1 MALQQF
7 MVTGLVRRILNWK
20 QGDEEDTWRNKAVDA
35 LIKKLKRQP
44 NEQYTTLQT
53 VLHQK
58 SETTP
63 CITLSRSQDG
73 RLQVSHRKMLPHVMY
88 CRIFR
93 WPDLQSHHELRS
105 VPGCQYPAQRREAN
119 KICVNPYHYTRVDHS
134 VYPPVVTPRSTN
146 EFADASPPPQ
156 SPFSPGCNYSTQQ
169 NSPTNSY
176 FSSPPTS
183 QLTPVHQSAHLQT
196 YQSPQHQQEN
206 PNDPL
211 VYMEGHQLMSAQH
224 QPAPQQMPPN
234 YYPNTSPLPD
244 SNWYNHT
251 NGFGSNGEQCL
262 GITQVATGWE
272 SPRAVAQF
280 ESQASPPP
288 GYTGRSQLGPMSMA
302 VEDPNNSASDE
313 GQEHWCR
320 ITYAELNQKIG
331 EPFKGS
337 SPEVIVDGFTDPSVH
352 NRRFSLGVLSNIN
365 RNSTIEMT
373 RRAIRRG
380 VCLENCNEAQI
391 FVKNLSESSIFFHS
405 KNCNVENQLNQHAVV
420 KIEPQGRHKIFDQ
433 KVFENLV
440 QEAIRSQDGKTY
452 ERLFSLTEHCI
463 IKMSFVKGWG
473 SIYQRQDVTST
484 PCWIEIHLLKPYA
497 LIDQYLRQVKSPS
510 TQITSTS

>member
-1 MALQQF
+1 MAFQSF
-7 MVTGLVRRILNWK
+7 VPTGLVRRLLNWR
-20 QGDEEDTWRNKAVDA
+20 QGDEEETWRNKALDT

-44 NEQYTTLQT
+44 GEQYATLQMIMNR
-53 VLHQK
+53 K
-58 SETTP
+58 SEDTP
-63 CITLSRSQDG
+63 CITIPRSQDG
-73 RLQVSHRKMLPHVMY
+73 RLQVSHRKMLPQVMY

-105 VPGCQYPAQRREAN
+105 VPTCPYPAQRREGN
-119 KICVNPYHYTRVDHS
+119 RICVNPYHYTRVDHP
-134 VYPPVVTPRSTN
+134 VYPPVVTPRSN

-156 SPFSPGCNYSTQQ
+156 SPLSPGFNYSSQQ
-169 NSPTNSY
+169 QSPNY
-176 FSSPPTS
+176 FGSQPSSVQMAPIP
-183 QLTPVHQSAHLQT
+183 QPAHHQA

-206 PNDPL
+206 QNDALGYLGAPQL
-211 VYMEGHQLMSAQH
+211 VPMQQSIHGSQ
-224 QPAPQQMPPN
+224 QQMPVN
-234 YYPNTSPLPD
+234 FYPNQSPLSD
-244 SNWYNHT
+244 SSW
-251 NGFGSNGEQCL
+251 NGAAGSVGPHGDSALMNM
-262 GITQVATGWE
+262 AE
-272 SPRAVAQF
+272 SPRGIQQF
-280 ESQASPPP
+280 DSQSSPPP
-288 GYTGRSQLGPMSMA
+288 GYSGRSQQMAAMPMT
-302 VEDPNNSASDE
+302 VDDCQNNSAIDE
-313 GQEHWCR
+313 SQEHWCR

-497 LIDQYLRQVKSPS
+497 LIDQYLRQVRPPS
-510 TQITSTS
+510 SQITSTS